1 MTTRNATVTP
11 YSWAIQTMT
20 SSTIE
25 APSSASEERAVVQP
39 HLIDQ
44 LDRRLVTVLKV
55 IGFGL
60 PIVTYFWV
68 VFHFGVNVIYGD
80 QLSDIS
86 VVSAS
91 QHHFLPWEALW
102 AQYQDN
108 RLLFPNLI
116 VLLLARTVAL
126 NIHTEELVSATFL
139 LAATALVI
147 GAHKKRAPTTPWL
160 YYCPVAL
167 LTFSLVQ
174 YQDTLFGYQLA
185 WYLIL
190 LSLAAALFLLDVQI
204 MAWAAF
210 GGAVAAA
217 VVGSLS
223 SFQGLLIWPVGL
235 VLLYHRRRHL
245 KYVALWI
252 GTALVTCFV

>member
-1 MTTRNATVTP
+1 MTP

-126 NIHTEELVSATFL
+126 NIHTEELVERDLPSGGDCARDRGTQEE
-139 LAATALVI
+139 
-147 GAHKKRAPTTPWL
+147 GANDA
-160 YYCPVAL
+160 
-167 LTFSLVQ
+167 
-174 YQDTLFGYQLA
+174 
-185 WYLIL
+185 
-190 LSLAAALFLLDVQI
+190 
-204 MAWAAF
+204 MA
-210 GGAVAAA
+210 
-217 VVGSLS
+217 
-223 SFQGLLIWPVGL
+223 
-235 VLLYHRRRHL
+235 VLLPGRTAHVLPRPVPGHSLRVSAGVVSHLAVTRRRPLPPRCANHGL
-245 KYVALWI
+245 
-252 GTALVTCFV
+252 GGFRRRCGGSSRR